1 MANFNPSKLAE
12 TFMELVKI
20 DSPSKEEKAFSQY
33 LKKIFQDELGCSV
46 IEDSSYEK
54 TGCDC
59 GNLYVNLDGDLGL
72 TPLFFNAHMDT
83 VEPGR
88 NIKPVFQNSIIK
100 SDGTTILGADDK
112 AAIAVLIEI
121 ARYFKQNN
129 IKHCPLEFIFTTA
142 EEVGLLGA
150 KEVDLNLINARN
162 GYALDATDPL
172 TLITH
177 APTAVRYKVTIKGK
191 ASHAGIAPEQGI
203 NSIQIA
209 SKVIARLKLGKIDDE
224 TTANIG
230 IISGGRATNIIPEET
245 IVNGEVR
252 SHDPKKLKDI
262 QDSIIGEFYKEVMEY
277 RENLSVLKGKVV
289 ELPIAQT
296 EIFDD
301 YPLMAINSDHA
312 LVETA
317 CEAAK
322 ELGEEM
328 KIGITCGGSDA
339 NILNGKGLNTAVMG
353 IGMQKVHSNEE
364 FIEVK
369 DMALVA
375 ELVLEIIKK
384 WGRVNFK

>member
-1 MANFNPSKLAE
+1 
-12 TFMELVKI
+12 
-20 DSPSKEEKAFSQY
+20 
-33 LKKIFQDELGCSV
+33 
-46 IEDSSYEK
+46 
-54 TGCDC
+54 
-59 GNLYVNLDGDLGL
+59 
-72 TPLFFNAHMDT
+72 MDT

-88 NIKPVFQNSIIK
+88 NIKPILQNSIIK
-100 SDGTTILGADDK
+100 SDGATILGADDK

-121 ARYFKQNN
+121 ARYLKKNN
-129 IKHCPLEFIFTTA
+129 INSCPLEFIFTTG

-150 KEVDLNLINARN
+150 KEVDPTLITAKN

-172 TLITH
+172 TIITH
-177 APTAVRYKVTIKGK
+177 APTAVRFKVTIKGR

-252 SHDPKKLKDI
+252 SHDLKKLKDI
-262 QDSIIGEFYKEVMEY
+262 QDGIIGEFHKEVMEY

-289 ELPIAQT
+289 ELPIVQT

-312 LVETA
+312 LVEIA
-317 CEAAK
+317 CEAAR

-353 IGMQKVHSNEE
+353 IGMQNVHSNDEY
-364 FIEVK
+364 IEIK
-369 DMALVA
+369 DMVFVA

-384 WGRVNFK
+384 WGGVNFK

>member
-1 MANFNPSKLAE
+1 MTSINQQKLAE

-20 DSPSKEEKAFSQY
+20 DSPSKEEKVFSQY
-33 LKKIFQDELGCSV
+33 LKKLFKDELGFSV
-46 IEDSSYEK
+46 NEDSSHEK
-54 TGCDC
+54 TGCNC
-59 GNLYVNLDGDLGL
+59 GNLYVNLDGDPAL

-88 NIKPVFQNSIIK
+88 NIKPIFQNSIIK

-112 AAIAVLIEI
+112 AAIAVLIEV
-121 ARYFKQNN
+121 ARYLKENS
-129 IKHCPLEFIFTTA
+129 IKHCPLEFIFTTG

-150 KEVDLNLINARN
+150 KEVNPSLIKARN

-177 APTAVRYKVTIKGK
+177 APSAIRFKVTIKGK

-209 SKVIARLKLGKIDDE
+209 AKVIARLKLGKIDHE

-252 SHDPKKLKDI
+252 SHDPKKLKEI
-262 QDSIIGEFYKEVMEY
+262 QDSIIGEFHKDVIEY
-277 RENLSVLKGKVV
+277 RENLSLFKGKVI
-289 ELPIAQT
+289 ELPIVQT

-301 YPLMAINSDHA
+301 YPLMAIKSDHA
-312 LVETA
+312 LAQVA
-317 CEAAK
+317 SDAAA

-328 KIGITCGGSDA
+328 KIGVTCGGSDA
-339 NILNGKGLNTAVMG
+339 NVFNGKGLNTAVMG

-364 FIEVK
+364 YIEVK
-369 DMALVA
+369 DMVFVA
-375 ELVLEIIKK
+375 ELVLKIIER
-384 WGRVNFK
+384 WGAKAV